1 MDPAPTCYDPAVISP
16 PGFAIDVVP
25 EDPHAV
31 LESLREGLTRS
42 PREIS
47 PRFFYDDV
55 GSRLFEEITELP
67 EYYPTRT
74 EEVILRACAADVV
87 LRSCPETLIELG
99 PGAAMKTRLLLD
111 AMQKAG
117 SLRTYVPFDVSESM
131 VRRVASELLGEY
143 PNLEVHGV
151 VADFAHHLDRLPP
164 RKRQLCI
171 FLGGTI
177 GNFRPAEAAR
187 FLRHLARRLLPGDH
201 FLLGTD
207 LVKPVARLEAAY
219 NDAAGVTAAFNRN
232 VLQVVNRLTG
242 GNFDPERF
250 AHRAV
255 YNAGAAWIEMWL
267 TSTDRQH
274 VSLPGIDLEFTIE
287 RGEEI
292 LTELSAKYDRPRVD
306 ALVAGAGLEMVQF
319 YTDPEN
325 LFALSLSRKL

>member
-1 MDPAPTCYDPAVISP
+1 VISP
-16 PGFAIDVVP
+16 PRLKVDVVP
-25 EDPHAV
+25 EDPRAL

-55 GSRLFEEITELP
+55 GSRLFEEITRLP

-74 EEVILRACAADVV
+74 EEIILRACAEDVV
-87 LRSCPETLIELG
+87 ARSRPETLIELG
-99 PGAAMKTRLLLD
+99 PGAAVKTRLLLD

-117 SLRTYVPFDVSESM
+117 SLRGYVPFDVSESM
-131 VRRVASELLGEY
+131 VRRVANELLGEY
-143 PNLEVHGV
+143 VDLEVHGV
-151 VADFAHHLDRLPP
+151 VADFAEHLDRLP
-164 RKRQLCI
+164 RRSRQLCI

-177 GNFRPAEAAR
+177 GNFRPAEAAH
-187 FLRHLARRLLPGDH
+187 FLRRLARRLSPGDH

-207 LVKPVARLEAAY
+207 LVKPIARLEAAY
-219 NDAAGVTAAFNRN
+219 NDAAGVTAQFNRN
-232 VLQVVNRLTG
+232 VLRVVNRLTG

-250 AHRAV
+250 EHRAV
-255 YNAGAAWIEMWL
+255 YNVKAAWIEMWL
-267 TSTDRQH
+267 RSTERQS
-274 VSLPGIDLEFTIE
+274 VTLPGIDLEFTID

-292 LTELSAKYDRPRVD
+292 LTEVSAKYDRPRVD
-306 ALVAGAGLEMVQF
+306 ALVAAAGLEQVAF

>member
-1 MDPAPTCYDPAVISP
+1 M
-16 PGFAIDVVP
+16 P
-25 EDPHAV
+25 EDPRAV
-31 LESLREGLTRS
+31 LETLREGLTRS

-47 PRFFYDDV
+47 PRFFYDDL
-55 GSRLFEEITELP
+55 GSRLFEEITQLP

-74 EEVILRACAADVV
+74 EELVLRACADDVIP
-87 LRSCPETLIELG
+87 RSRPETLIELG
-99 PGAAMKTRLLLD
+99 PGAAVKTRLLLD
-111 AMQKAG
+111 AMASAG

-131 VRRVASELLGEY
+131 VRRVANELLDEY
-143 PNLEVHGV
+143 PSLEVHGV

-164 RKRQLCI
+164 RSRQLCI

-187 FLRHLARRLLPGDH
+187 FLRNLARRLSPGDH

-207 LVKPVARLEAAY
+207 LVKPIARLEAAY
-219 NDAAGVTAAFNRN
+219 NDTAGVTAAFNRN
-232 VLQVVNRLTG
+232 VLRVVNGLTG
-242 GNFDPERF
+242 GNFNPEHF
-250 AHRAV
+250 EHRAV

-267 TSTDRQH
+267 TSLERQH
-274 VSLPGIDLEFTIE
+274 VILPGIDLEFTIN

-292 LTELSAKYDRPRVD
+292 LTEISAKYDRPRIE
-306 ALVAGAGLEMVQF
+306 ALIAGAGLEMAAF

>member
-1 MDPAPTCYDPAVISP
+1 MISP
-16 PGFAIDVVP
+16 PRYAIDVVP
-25 EDPHAV
+25 EDPRTV

-47 PRFFYDDV
+47 PRFFYDDL

-74 EEVILRACAADVV
+74 EEWVLRACAEDVIA
-87 LRSCPETLIELG
+87 RSHPETLIELG
-99 PGAAMKTRLLLD
+99 PGAAVKTRLLLD
-111 AMQKAG
+111 AMKEAG
-117 SLRTYVPFDVSESM
+117 SLRTYVPFDVSETM

-143 PNLEVHGV
+143 PNLDVHGV

-164 RKRQLCI
+164 RGRQLCI

-187 FLRHLARRLLPGDH
+187 FLRHVARRLLPGDH

-219 NDAAGVTAAFNRN
+219 NDDAGITAAFNRN
-232 VLQVVNRLTG
+232 VLRVVNRLTG

-274 VSLPGIDLEFTIE
+274 VLLPGIDLEFTIE

-292 LTELSAKYDRPRVD
+292 LTEISAKYDRPSIE
-306 ALVAGAGLEMVQF
+306 ALVAGAGLEMVAF